1 MRNHLRTIAKAT
13 SIHRERDPSWKA
25 EALNP
30 FKLRDRFEFPAGA
43 ASTIAKVPETK
54 KPPTAF
60 AVGGEGQ

>member
-1 MRNHLRTIAKAT
+1 VRNHLRTITKAT
-13 SIHRERDPSWKA
+13 STHRERKA